1 MIFYPASLQLGIY
14 TKELEVGTQTVF
26 VHQCSCPYYSQQL
39 KGWNNQDPH
48 QLMKDYTKCGVS
60 I

>member
-39 KGWNNQDPH
+39 KG
-48 QLMKDYTKCGVS
+48 
-60 I
+60 